1 MKDCGVYWRVHFNT
15 TYKTILG
22 PIFTWSHDSI
32 NLKFHNK
39 TYNNSNFDDQD
50 WKLNN
55 PLYHTYHRGGTHY
68 WPIWLD
74 WWHRGRIVC
83 KGSETASRWDPVKG
97 EENQSQR
104 HKCVRIRIKSSK
116 GWWMSY
122 LNLNYLIGCITGRKR
137 LAFIRIKWRSWIVG
151 VSVIRI

>member
-1 MKDCGVYWRVHFNT
+1 M
-15 TYKTILG
+15 
-22 PIFTWSHDSI
+22 
-32 NLKFHNK
+32 
-39 TYNNSNFDDQD
+39 
-50 WKLNN
+50 
-55 PLYHTYHRGGTHY
+55 YHTYHRGGTHY

-97 EENQSQR
+97 EENQSER

-122 LNLNYLIGCITGRKR
+122 LNLMPYLPEKR
-137 LAFIRIKWRSWIVG
+137 RASPLLFWIY
-151 VSVIRI
+151 VICRQNWCQSKSDYSRVLKSLCVLFRTFVISKEKRPNCLSLLK